1 MNMKNIKIAFA
12 SDENFA
18 RHLAALITSILFNSQ
33 EEESFDFYIL
43 DGGISDQSQEKIRSL
58 TSIKDFNIQ
67 FLKIDFDNKLKDCPN
82 HAIYTK
88 NTYSRLMLDSIL
100 PDVDRILYLDCDMIA
115 TRSLGALW
123 ESDLKDKSLGVVH
136 DFAIDPNCFEH
147 VLTVF
152 QLELTFYDVFNA
164 GMLLMNLDKIRKE
177 NSFRTTLEWV
187 ANHQNL
193 LTWAD
198 QTALNAVF
206 YNDVVFLDGIWN
218 GSAQKK
224 DHQHGEPMPAI
235 IHYLTKVKP
244 WHTEYDGLY
253 SDQYERYLSMTPWKG
268 TPRQPR
274 TVISKTSFL
283 RRIKRRFADW
293 IVQKA
298 LPHSPWLQSLMDYR
312 DKMEEQNKTLFN
324 IIRKKVE

>member
-1 MNMKNIKIAFA
+1 MTKINIAFA

-18 RHLAALITSILFNSQ
+18 RHLAAAIASILFNSQ
-33 EEESFDFYIL
+33 EDESFDFYIL

-58 TSIKDFNIQ
+58 KSIKDFNIH
-67 FLKIDFDNKLKDCPN
+67 FLKIDFDKLKDCPN

-88 NTYSRLMLDSIL
+88 NTYSRLMLDSTL
-100 PDVDRILYLDCDMIA
+100 PYLDRILYLDCDMIV
-115 TRSLGALW
+115 TRSLGTLW
-123 ESDLKDKSLGVVH
+123 TSDLKDKSLGVVH
-136 DFAIDPNCFEH
+136 DFAIDLENFEH

-152 QLELTFYDVFNA
+152 QLGLTFNDIFNA
-164 GMLLMNLDKIRKE
+164 GLLLMNLDKIRQEK
-177 NSFRTTLEWV
+177 SFKSTLEWV
-187 ANHQNL
+187 ANHPNL
-193 LTWAD
+193 LQWAD
-198 QTALNAVF
+198 QNALNVVF
-206 YNDVVFLDGIWN
+206 YNDVVFLDGMWN

-253 SDQYERYLSMTPWKG
+253 ADQYEKYLSMTPWKG

-283 RRIKRRFADW
+283 RRIKRLFADW
-293 IVQKA
+293 IAQKA

>member
-1 MNMKNIKIAFA
+1 MTGINIAFA

-18 RHLAALITSILFNSQ
+18 RHLAALIASILSNSQ
-33 EEESFDFYIL
+33 EDETLDFYIL
-43 DGGISDQSQEKIRSL
+43 DGGISEQSQEKIRSL
-58 TSIKDFNIQ
+58 KSIKDFNVR
-67 FLKIDFDNKLKDCPN
+67 FLKIDFDKLKDCPN
-82 HAIYTK
+82 HAVYTK
-88 NTYSRLMLDSIL
+88 NTCSRLLLDSSL
-100 PDVDRILYLDCDMIA
+100 PDVDRILYLDCDMIV

-123 ESDLKDKSLGVVH
+123 ASDLKDMSLGVVH
-136 DFAIDPNCFEH
+136 DFVIDLNCFEH

-152 QLELTFYDVFNA
+152 QLGLTFNDVFNA
-164 GMLLMNLDKIRKE
+164 GMLLMNLDKIRKD
-177 NSFRTTLEWV
+177 NSFRTTLDWI
-187 ANHQNL
+187 ASHPDLLQWPDQN
-193 LTWAD
+193 
-198 QTALNAVF
+198 ALNVVF
-206 YNDVVFLDGIWN
+206 HNDVVFLDGMWN

-253 SDQYERYLSMTPWKG
+253 ADQYEKYLSMTPWKG

-293 IVQKA
+293 IAQKA